1 MSGLCGPD
9 LTHVGRTLGHSPASQ
24 VVHIPG
30 LGQHQGGAVGA
41 PARAAAV
48 SQPVLLSVFRA
59 VGGLGGVAAWP
70 DRGLAPAQVWV
81 PRHVHTV
88 GRAAGSVGPGRRIKH
103 RGRPAR
109 QPFYKHISEALTFS
123 LRRVPLE
130 AQSLN
135 PTERSPQVAPG
146 VRQAAWVC
154 LSPLRP
160 SQAQVGPQ

>member
-9 LTHVGRTLGHSPASQ
+9 LTHMGRTLGHSPASQ

-109 QPFYKHISEALTFS
+109 QPFGSTSRK
-123 LRRVPLE
+123 P
-130 AQSLN
+130 
-135 PTERSPQVAPG
+135 
-146 VRQAAWVC
+146 
-154 LSPLRP
+154 
-160 SQAQVGPQ
+160 